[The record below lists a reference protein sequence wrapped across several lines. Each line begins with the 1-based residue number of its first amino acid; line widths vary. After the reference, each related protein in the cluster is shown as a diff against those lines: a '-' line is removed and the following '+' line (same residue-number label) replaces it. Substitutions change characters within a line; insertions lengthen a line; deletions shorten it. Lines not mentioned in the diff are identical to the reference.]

1 MVAVETNMAKLA
13 SYLVNHIFS
22 VFTSMWSV
30 GMWSVGMWS
39 VGMWSVG
46 MWSVGMWSVGM
57 WSVGM
62 WSVGMW
68 SVGMWSVGILV
79 SCIVHI
85 RNNMDILSL
94 DLEIRVC
101 IT

>member
-39 VGMWSVG
+39 VG
-46 MWSVGMWSVGM
+46 
-57 WSVGM
+57 
-62 WSVGMW
+62 
-68 SVGMWSVGILV
+68 ILA